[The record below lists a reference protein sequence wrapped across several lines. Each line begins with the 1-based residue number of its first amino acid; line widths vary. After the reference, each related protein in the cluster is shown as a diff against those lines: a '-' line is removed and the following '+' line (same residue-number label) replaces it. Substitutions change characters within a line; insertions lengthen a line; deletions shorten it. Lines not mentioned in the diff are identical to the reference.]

1 MIVLALLAA
10 CQPAPSATPTDL
22 PTAIVTELPTG
33 GEAATTEA
41 TEIVSMDVTAEAT
54 GTADTPAPEATAD
67 VTGEPASATEV
78 SAVTGAATAEAT
90 ADLETMMPGAYCLEI
105 TGLED
110 EPVVMRLADGLY
122 TYEFEGAGGEES
134 TTGASPNVVPTSL
147 HTLRFQDGGGQYAF
161 ILTFS
166 DQITLG
172 TYPLGTSQMAG
183 QAGGMEAT
191 ADAAVAAENRLY
203 TEPTLRLTGA
213 CAAALREAGIEVTP
227 EAGATMTGAAAT
239 SATVSPQASA
249 VGTEAA
255 AETVPASSARAT
267 ATGAAETVVASGSDT
282 QPGGEV
288 TPEATAG
295 AALNTTPASP
305 AEPSEITGLVVI
317 GARLEPLGED
327 GESYILLQD
336 GTLEI
341 FRYDQRQDVILLD
354 GAFALTLASAEDAT
368 AAVTISGFFM
378 HLPVNQTP
386 R

>member
-1 MIVLALLAA
+1 MRKPGILMIVLALLAA

-33 GEAATTEA
+33 
-41 TEIVSMDVTAEAT
+41 MDVTAEAT
-54 GTADTPAPEATAD
+54 ETADTAAPEATAD

-110 EPVVMRLADGLY
+110 EPVVMRLADGQY

-134 TTGASPNVVPTSL
+134 TTGAAPNVVPTSL
-147 HTLRFQDGGGQYAF
+147 HTLRFQDSGGQYAF

-183 QAGGMEAT
+183 QSGGVEAT
-191 ADAAVAAENRLY
+191 AAMTGANGLY
-203 TEPTLRLTGA
+203 TGPTLRLTGA
-213 CAAALREAGIEVTP
+213 CAAALREAGLEVTP
-227 EAGATMTGAAAT
+227 EAGATMTGTAVD
-239 SATVSPQASA
+239 SATASPQASA
-249 VGTEAA
+249 VSTEAA
-255 AETVPASSARAT
+255 AETVPAPSARAT
-267 ATGAAETVVASGSDT
+267 ATGAAATVVASGSDT

-288 TPEATAG
+288 TPETTAG

-305 AEPSEITGLVVI
+305 AEPSEITGLMVI

-354 GAFALTLASAEDAT
+354 GAFALTLASAADST
-368 AAVTISGFFM
+368 AAVTVSGFFVN
-378 HLPVNQTP
+378 LPVNQTP